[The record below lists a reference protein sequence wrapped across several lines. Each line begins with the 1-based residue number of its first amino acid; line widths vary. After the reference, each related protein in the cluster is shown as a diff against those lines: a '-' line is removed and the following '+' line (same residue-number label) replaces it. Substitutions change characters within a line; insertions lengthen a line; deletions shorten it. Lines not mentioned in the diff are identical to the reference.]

1 MYPKEFK
8 YTESH
13 EWVKEEGDDVVSV
26 GINAF
31 AVEELGDIVFIEL
44 PEVGEKTEQNAPFGA
59 IESVK
64 AVVDLNAPVTGEIV
78 GVNTELED
86 NLEILQSDPYN
97 EGWMIKI
104 KIIQPDELKS
114 LMDADTYSDH
124 LAQDN

>member
-1 MYPKEFK
+1 MFPKEIK

-44 PEVGEKTEQNAPFGA
+44 PEAGEKTEQNAPFGA

-97 EGWMIKI
+97 KGWMIKI
-104 KIIQPDELKS
+104 KLTQPDELKS
-114 LMDADTYSDH
+114 LMDADTYSEH